1 MDEAFRISAIGI
13 FIVFFSLVFISIV
26 LSLIGK
32 LFTINETSSVA
43 NPSSNKEFPIN
54 ESDIKSNDELTPE
67 ILAVITAAVRIAYG
81 PCTIIH
87 SIGSIHHESQY
98 KMQGRMNIMESHKLK

>member
-1 MDEAFRISAIGI
+1 MEEAFKISAIGI
-13 FIVFFSLVFISIV
+13 FIVFFALVFISIV

-32 LFTINETSSVA
+32 LFTIKETSIVRKA
-43 NPSSNKEFPIN
+43 KSNKESPIN
-54 ESDIKSNDELTPE
+54 EANIKNNDELTPE
-67 ILAVITAAVRIAYG
+67 IIAVITAAVSVAYG
-81 PCTIIH
+81 PCTRIH